1 MILYMNSKT
10 FQDMFIVEEKRKTI
24 LKAQYVLVS
33 TRIRKH
39 SSDYQNILLAVQTL
53 YPDTDTMSKLYS
65 KEQKQAYFRQLDE
78 NIELISIIVKT
89 SIKEDYDIILMCSK
103 NEWKL
108 KYMKWLAEYIMEKFG
123 CPVYD
128 YKKLKKGEQK
138 LIKYDKDKVLK
149 KCKKKIKK
157 SFDKEIDKLSE
168 TSKGRKIIMEKYKS
182 FDKKELTKLAKKEG
196 LYKDGMSKKDILDL
210 LEVCL

>member
-1 MILYMNSKT
+1 MMHARILYADENTSFSSLAGALTSAMINDEFSP
-10 FQDMFIVEEKRKTI
+10 IICETI
-24 LKAQYVLVS
+24 A
-33 TRIRKH
+33 TRAFK
-39 SSDYQNILLAVQTL
+39 NN
-53 YPDTDTMSKLYS
+53 P
-65 KEQKQAYFRQLDE
+65 EFRQLDE

-149 KCKKKIKK
+149 KCKKNI
-157 SFDKEIDKLSE
+157 SGTSE
-168 TSKGRKIIMEKYKS
+168 G
-182 FDKKELTKLAKKEG
+182 
-196 LYKDGMSKKDILDL
+196 
-210 LEVCL
+210 